1 MFAFFATP
9 LGRWVGSIVGGLLI
23 IAMIYGGFRLWLS
36 SHDASILSGYVLL
49 SEKTTA
55 EAKVTEME
63 RQRNEARQAI
73 NDYRKQLETAKAQD
87 AKDDIETESR
97 IRSYELLLSEKNRSC
112 AADQSDVDF
121 ILHKH

>member
-1 MFAFFATP
+1 MPDFITGP
-9 LGRWVGSIVGGLLI
+9 IGKVLGGALLLL
-23 IAMIYGGFRLWLS
+23 ALYGGFRLWLHN
-36 SHDASILSGYVLL
+36 HDASILLGYVLL

-55 EAKVTEME
+55 EAKATEME

-97 IRSYELLLSEKNRSC
+97 IRSYELLLSEKNRAC